1 MKRLVILV
9 IPLLLSLSRPA
20 LAQTSDEPGVG
31 GPPPPTPP
39 ATTPPAASPA
49 PPTSAPS
56 DADPVARARAG
67 CRAGV
72 PCPHFAA
79 LVRTLLTGLGG
90 LGAPAAG
97 VLGSLG
103 DPRAVAPLA
112 LATAYG
118 PTGSV
123 STAAR
128 DGLRELVS
136 RPSARDVAARMG
148 KTNPDPVVRN
158 VIATALGGET
168 ALERTDVVVPPRGA
182 TPPSRLADPE
192 TTRLVYGPTAHGRE
206 KGVWSW
212 TIYNVGYWNF
222 DYGLSDHVE
231 IGMQTVP
238 PVGVLAFMPHMKLT
252 TRLGEKAAIGVR
264 LFGGVVYPYIQ
275 NDDDLRIG
283 VFGGAPVLTIGDS
296 DLLFNISVLVAGMV
310 MAETKT
316 MYLSFGTSTTE
327 ETEYT
332 KGWSAMP
339 NVGLSWRFA
348 RRLKLNLELYVPLMD
363 DHPVGNA
370 KLWVLLYG
378 LRFFG
383 ESIYGDVSFAMPF
396 WPDMGEV
403 MKYVPTGFP
412 LLTFGFQW

>member
-1 MKRLVILV
+1 V
-9 IPLLLSLSRPA
+9 A
-20 LAQTSDEPGVG
+20 LA
-31 GPPPPTPP
+31 
-39 ATTPPAASPA
+39 
-49 PPTSAPS
+49 
-56 DADPVARARAG
+56 RAECKAG
-67 CRAGV
+67 L
-72 PCPHFAA
+72 PCPQFAA
-79 LVRTLLTGLGG
+79 LIRVLFTE

-112 LATAYG
+112 LAVAYG

-123 STAAR
+123 SAAAR
-128 DGLRELVS
+128 DALRELVS
-136 RPSARDVAARMG
+136 RPSARDVAVRMG

-158 VIATALGGET
+158 VIASALGG
-168 ALERTDVVVPPRGA
+168 LERSDVTDPTEMSKRVRK
-182 TPPSRLADPE
+182 PSRLTDPE

-222 DYGLSDHVE
+222 DYGLTDHLE

-238 PVGVLAFMPHMKLT
+238 PIGVLAFMPHMKLT

-283 VFGGAPVLTIGDS
+283 VFGGAPVLTIGDP

-310 MAETKT
+310 MAENESRW
-316 MYLSFGTSTTE
+316 YGFGPSTE

-383 ESIYGDVSFAMPF
+383 DSIYGDVSFAMPF